1 MANYQELKQA
11 IADVIKTNGNQEIT
25 GAILQNVLKSIV
37 SVIGENATFA
47 GIATPETNPG
57 TPDQNI
63 FYIASSN
70 GVYSNFD
77 GYKLEDE
84 IVLFVNKS
92 QSWKHVLCNI
102 YNKDKVKK
110 SAAND
115 ISNIIY
121 VIGTKTNVYVN
132 KSGEEVYTSAANR
145 ELYEIDLSRIP
156 IGTIVKI
163 KYKSLGSSSYGITV
177 YNEAGGK
184 IYQGEAGNN
193 DIKEETFT
201 ISDNYKKLKLS
212 FDSTFTPY
220 FYNDNKLEIQ
230 KINDYLSGG
239 LVDYDIE
246 LLNTGKYQRI
256 FNVGDTANSETT
268 PFTGYG
274 TLKIKCSGNDTF
286 YLKLQGGN
294 NAKAYGFTDENY
306 KVLECSNSYEKID
319 GEFVA
324 PKETYWLILNNS
336 FTGEYS
342 LLDPKVIR
350 YGLSNKVNTI
360 DENLTK
366 KIDELEEEIISN
378 ISVVLTPK
386 ETLDNKYLN
395 TNGIIANTS
404 ALNRRIN
411 KYDIKRGIR
420 YKLNYTEGNGNTVS
434 YSIVNEEGDIIKLGD
449 VGKYEGK
456 NRIITIISDGDYTLN
471 LFTANKDYIGVKSL
485 SETEEKINNIVNEI
499 SNIDKK
505 STNTAGFF
513 LPNKSIL
520 LSGASISESVNGY
533 FEHAMLDLGITEY
546 KNLSVAGTNIFK
558 LCNDLYSNGLNYAKS
573 YDLLI
578 ISHVHN
584 FDVFNLPDNIKD
596 MTVEELENNNEFG
609 TYITTEDYVN
619 GTPPATLSYTTEQ
632 LYAIGYDYSIKK
644 WISLNY
650 NLKSEIGYDSFFG
663 KAAQICLYTYWHDAR
678 TIYNEAIR
686 KLAKKWNLLLIK
698 DDENIGFSKDRV
710 HPVTK
715 QQYSILYT
723 NSSKWQKLET
733 IDGVIYGFH
742 PDMISVENLNTYN
755 STKKMLLEYLPYIQK
770 RRAAILIKTLKNAI
784 LMPI

>member
-1 MANYQELKQA
+1 MGNYEELKA
-11 IADVIKTNGNQEIT
+11 AVASVIKTNGNQEIT
-25 GAILQNVLKSIV
+25 GRVLQNTLTTLISQV
-37 SVIGENATFA
+37 GANATFA
-47 GIATPETNPG
+47 GIATPETAPG
-57 TPDQNI
+57 TPDQNV
-63 FYIASSN
+63 FYIAGQS

-84 IVLFVNKS
+84 IVLFLNES

-102 YNKDKVKK
+102 YNKDKVRKN
-110 SAAND
+110 AAND
-115 ISNIIY
+115 ISNIID

-132 KSGEEVYTSAANR
+132 KSGEEVYTTAANR

-163 KYKSLGSSSYGITV
+163 KYKSLGSSAYGITV
-177 YNEAGGK
+177 YNEAGEK
-184 IYQGEAGNN
+184 IYQGKAGNS

-201 ISDNYKKLKLS
+201 ISDNYKKLKLN
-212 FDSTFTPY
+212 FDNTFTPY

-246 LLNTGKYQRI
+246 FLNTGKYQLI
-256 FNVGDTANSETT
+256 YNVGDTANSEDS

-274 TLKIKCSGNDTF
+274 TLKIKCSENDTF

-306 KVLECSNSYEKID
+306 KVLECSNAYEKID

-336 FTGEYS
+336 FTGQYS

-360 DENLTK
+360 NENLTK
-366 KIDELEEEIISN
+366 KIDKLEEEIISN
-378 ISVVLTPK
+378 VSVVLTPK

-395 TNGIIANTS
+395 TSGIIANTS

-420 YKLNYTEGNGNTVS
+420 YELNYTEGNKNTVS
-434 YSIVNEEGDIIKLGD
+434 YSIVNGEGDIIKLGD
-449 VGKYEGK
+449 IGKYEGK
-456 NRIITIISDGDYTLN
+456 NRIITIISEGDYTLN
-471 LFTANKDYIGVKSL
+471 LFTTNKDYIGVKSL
-485 SETEEKINNIVNEI
+485 SETDKKINNIVNEI

-520 LSGASISESVNGY
+520 LSGASISESINGY

-558 LCNDLYSNGLNYAKS
+558 LCNDLYSNGLNYAKG

-596 MTVEELENNNEFG
+596 MTVEELENNDEFG

-619 GTPPATLSYTTEQ
+619 GTPPATLSYTTDQ

-723 NSSKWQKLET
+723 NSSKYQKLET

-742 PDMISVENLNTYN
+742 PDTISVENQNTYN

>member
-1 MANYQELKQA
+1 MGNYEELKA
-11 IADVIKTNGNQEIT
+11 AVASVIKTNGNKEIT
-25 GAILQNVLKSIV
+25 GRVLQNTLTTLISQV
-37 SVIGENATFA
+37 GANATFA
-47 GIATPETNPG
+47 GIATPETVPG
-57 TPDQNI
+57 TPDQNV
-63 FYIASSN
+63 FYIAGQS

-84 IVLFVNKS
+84 IVLFLNES

-102 YNKDKVKK
+102 YNKDKVRKN
-110 SAAND
+110 AAND
-115 ISNIIY
+115 ISNIID

-132 KSGEEVYTSAANR
+132 KNGEEVYTSAANR

-163 KYKSLGSSSYGITV
+163 KYKSLGSSAYGITV
-177 YNEAGGK
+177 YNEAGEK
-184 IYQGEAGNN
+184 IYRGKAGNN

-212 FDSTFTPY
+212 FDNTFTPY

-246 LLNTGKYQRI
+246 FLNTGKYQPI
-256 FNVGDTANSETT
+256 YNVGDTANSEAT

-274 TLKIKCSGNDTF
+274 TLKIKCSENDTF

-294 NAKAYGFTDENY
+294 NARAYGFTDENY
-306 KVLECSNSYEKID
+306 KVLECSNAYEKID

-336 FTGEYS
+336 FTGQYS

-360 DENLTK
+360 NENLTK
-366 KIDELEEEIISN
+366 KMDKLEEEIISDVD
-378 ISVVLTPK
+378 VVVTPK

-395 TNGIIANTS
+395 TSGIITNTS

-411 KYDIKRGIR
+411 KYDIKRGIG
-420 YKLNYTEGNGNTVS
+420 YELNYTEGNKKTVS
-434 YSIVNEEGDIIKLGD
+434 YSIVNGEGDIIKLGD
-449 VGKYEGK
+449 IGKDEGK
-456 NRIITIISDGDYTLN
+456 NRIITIISEGDYTLN
-471 LFTANKDYIGVKSL
+471 LFTVNKDYIGVKSL
-485 SETEEKINNIVNEI
+485 SETNKKINNIVNEI

-520 LSGASISESVNGY
+520 LSGASISESINGY

-546 KNLSVAGTNIFK
+546 KNLSAAGTNIFK
-558 LCNDLYSNGLNYAKS
+558 LCNDLYSNGLNYAKG

-578 ISHVHN
+578 ISHIHN

-596 MTVEELENNNEFG
+596 MTVEELENNDEFG
-609 TYITTEDYVN
+609 TYITTGDYVN
-619 GTPPATLSYTTEQ
+619 GTPPATLSYTTDQ

-723 NSSKWQKLET
+723 NSSKYQKLET

-742 PDMISVENLNTYN
+742 PDTISVENQNTYN

>member
-1 MANYQELKQA
+1 MGNYEELKA
-11 IADVIKTNGNQEIT
+11 AVASVIKTNGNQEIT
-25 GAILQNVLKSIV
+25 GQVLQNTLTTLIRQV
-37 SVIGENATFA
+37 GANATFA
-47 GIATPETNPG
+47 GIATPETAPG
-57 TPDQNI
+57 TPDQNV
-63 FYIASSN
+63 FYIAGQS

-110 SAAND
+110 NAAND
-115 ISNIIY
+115 ISNIID
-121 VIGTKTNVYVN
+121 VIGIKTNVYVD
-132 KSGEEVYTSAANR
+132 KRGEEVYTTAANR

-163 KYKSLGSSSYGITV
+163 KYKSLGSSAYGITV
-177 YNEAGGK
+177 YNEAGEK
-184 IYQGEAGNN
+184 TYQGKAGNN
-193 DIKEETFT
+193 GIEEETFT

-212 FDSTFTPY
+212 FNNTFTPY
-220 FYNDNKLEIQ
+220 FYNDNKLGIQ

-246 LLNTGKYQRI
+246 FLNTGKYQPI
-256 FNVGDTANSETT
+256 YNVGNTANSEAS

-274 TLKIKCSGNDTF
+274 TLKIKCSENDTF

-294 NAKAYGFTDENY
+294 NARAYGFTDENY
-306 KVLECSNSYEKID
+306 KVLECSNPYEKID

-336 FTGEYS
+336 FTGQYS
-342 LLDPKVIR
+342 LLNPKVIR

-360 DENLTK
+360 NENLIK
-366 KIDELEEEIISN
+366 EIDKLEEEIISN
-378 ISVVLTPK
+378 ISIVLTPK
-386 ETLDNKYLN
+386 ETLDNKYLS
-395 TNGIIANTS
+395 TSGIIANTS

-411 KYDIKRGIR
+411 KYDIKRGIG
-420 YKLNYTEGNGNTVS
+420 YELNYTEGNKNTVS
-434 YSIVNEEGDIIKLGD
+434 YSIVDGKGDIIKLGD
-449 VGKYEGK
+449 IGKYEGK
-456 NRIITIISDGDYTLN
+456 NRVITIISEGDYTLI

-485 SETEEKINNIVNEI
+485 SGTEQKINNIVNEI
-499 SNIDKK
+499 SNIDKRT
-505 STNTAGFF
+505 TNTAGFF

-546 KNLSVAGTNIFK
+546 KNLSVAGNNIFK

-596 MTVEELENNNEFG
+596 MTVEELEKNDEFG
-609 TYITTEDYVN
+609 TYITTEDHVN

-678 TIYNEAIR
+678 AIYNEAIR
-686 KLAKKWNLLLIK
+686 KLARKWNLLLIK

-723 NSSKWQKLET
+723 NSSKYQKLET
-733 IDGVIYGFH
+733 IDGVTYGFH
-742 PDMISVENLNTYN
+742 PDTISIENLTTYIN
-755 STKKMLLEYLPYIQK
+755 TKKMLLEYLPYIQK

-784 LMPI
+784 LMPN

>member
-1 MANYQELKQA
+1 MGHYEELKA
-11 IADVIKTNGNQEIT
+11 AVASVIKTNGNQEIT
-25 GAILQNVLKSIV
+25 GQVLQNTLTTLISQV
-37 SVIGENATFA
+37 GANATFA
-47 GIATPETNPG
+47 GIATPETAPG
-57 TPDQNI
+57 TPDQNV
-63 FYIASSN
+63 FYIAGQS

-84 IVLFVNKS
+84 IVLFLNES

-110 SAAND
+110 NAAND
-115 ISNIIY
+115 ISNIID

-132 KSGEEVYTSAANR
+132 KSGEEVYTTVANR

-163 KYKSLGSSSYGITV
+163 KYKSLASSAYGITV
-177 YNEAGGK
+177 YNEAGEK
-184 IYQGEAGNN
+184 IYQGKAGNN

-201 ISDNYKKLKLS
+201 ISDNYKKLKLN
-212 FDSTFTPY
+212 FDNTFTPY

-246 LLNTGKYQRI
+246 LLNAGKYQLI
-256 FNVGDTANSETT
+256 YNVGDTANSEAT

-274 TLKIKCSGNDTF
+274 TLKIKCSENDTF

-306 KVLECSNSYEKID
+306 KVLECSNAYEKID

-336 FTGEYS
+336 FIGQYS

-360 DENLTK
+360 NENLTK
-366 KIDELEEEIISN
+366 KIDKLEEEIISN
-378 ISVVLTPK
+378 VSVVLTPK

-395 TNGIIANTS
+395 TSGIIANTS

-411 KYDIKRGIR
+411 KYDIKRGIE
-420 YKLNYTEGNGNTVS
+420 YELNYTEGNKNTIS
-434 YSIVNEEGDIIKLGD
+434 YSIVDGEGGIIKLGD
-449 VGKYEGK
+449 IGKDEGE
-456 NRIITIISDGDYTLN
+456 NRIITIISEGDYTLN

-485 SETEEKINNIVNEI
+485 SETEKKINNIVNEI

-520 LSGASISESVNGY
+520 LSGASISESINGY

-596 MTVEELENNNEFG
+596 MTAEELENNSEFG

-619 GTPPATLSYTTEQ
+619 GTPPATLSYTTDQ

-723 NSSKWQKLET
+723 NSSKYQKLET

-742 PDMISVENLNTYN
+742 PDTISVENQSTYN

>member
-1 MANYQELKQA
+1 MGNYEELKA
-11 IADVIKTNGNQEIT
+11 AVASVIKTNGNQEIT
-25 GAILQNVLKSIV
+25 GQVLQNTLTTLISQV
-37 SVIGENATFA
+37 GANATFA
-47 GIATPETNPG
+47 GIATPETAPG
-57 TPDQNI
+57 TPDQNV
-63 FYIASSN
+63 FYIAGQS

-84 IVLFVNKS
+84 IVLFVNES

-110 SAAND
+110 NAAND
-115 ISNIIY
+115 ISNIID
-121 VIGTKTNVYVN
+121 VIGTKTNVYVD
-132 KSGEEVYTSAANR
+132 KRGEEVYTPAANR

-163 KYKSLGSSSYGITV
+163 KYKSLGSSAYGITV
-177 YNEAGGK
+177 YNEAGEK
-184 IYQGEAGNN
+184 IYQGIAGNS

-201 ISDNYKKLKLS
+201 ISNNYKKLKLN
-212 FDSTFTPY
+212 FDNTFTPY

-246 LLNTGKYQRI
+246 FLNTGKYQLI
-256 FNVGDTANSETT
+256 YNVGDTANSEAT
-268 PFTGYG
+268 PYRGYG
-274 TLKIKCSGNDTF
+274 TLKIRCSENDTF

-306 KVLECSNSYEKID
+306 KVLECSNAYEKID

-336 FTGEYS
+336 FTGQYY

-360 DENLTK
+360 NENLTK
-366 KIDELEEEIISN
+366 KTDKLEEEIISN
-378 ISVVLTPK
+378 VSVVLTPK

-395 TNGIIANTS
+395 TSGIIANTS

-411 KYDIKRGIR
+411 KYDIKRGIE
-420 YKLNYTEGNGNTVS
+420 YELNYTEGNKNTVS
-434 YSIVNEEGDIIKLGD
+434 YSIVNEEGDIKKIGD
-449 VGKYEGK
+449 VGKDEGE

-471 LFTANKDYIGVKSL
+471 LFTVNKDYIGVKSIT
-485 SETEEKINNIVNEI
+485 ETEKKINNIVNEI

-520 LSGASISESVNGY
+520 LSGASISESINGY

-596 MTVEELENNNEFG
+596 MTAEELENNDEFG

-650 NLKSEIGYDSFFG
+650 NLKSETGYDSFFG

-723 NSSKWQKLET
+723 NSSRYQKLET

-742 PDMISVENLNTYN
+742 PDTISVENQNTYN

>member
-1 MANYQELKQA
+1 MANYTELKTA
-11 IADVIKTNGNQEIT
+11 VSAVIKTNNNQEIT
-25 GAILQNVLKSIV
+25 GRLLQDVLNNII
-37 SVIGENATFA
+37 SVIGANATFA
-47 GIATPETNPG
+47 GIATPDTTPG

-77 GYKLEDE
+77 GYELEDE

-92 QSWKHVLCNI
+92 RSWKHVLCNI
-102 YNKDKVKK
+102 YNKNKVKK
-110 SAAND
+110 NAAND
-115 ISNIIY
+115 ISNIID
-121 VIGTKTNVYVN
+121 VIGTKTNVYVDN
-132 KSGEEVYTSAANR
+132 SGEEVSIAAANR

-163 KYKSLGSSSYGITV
+163 KYKSLGSSAYGITV
-177 YNEAGGK
+177 YNEAGEK
-184 IYQGEAGNN
+184 IYQGEAGNG

-212 FDSTFTPY
+212 FNNTFTPY

-246 LLNTGKYQRI
+246 FLNTGTYQLI
-256 FNVGDTANSETT
+256 YNVGDTANSEAT
-268 PFTGYG
+268 PFAGYG
-274 TLKIKCSGNDTF
+274 TLKIKCSENDTF

-294 NAKAYGFTDENY
+294 NARAYGFTDKNY
-306 KVLECSNSYEKID
+306 KVLECSNSYKKIE

-336 FTGEYS
+336 FTGQYF

-350 YGLSNKVNTI
+350 YGLSNKVNI
-360 DENLTK
+360 INENLTK
-366 KIDELEEEIISN
+366 ETDKLEEEILSSIG
-378 ISVVLTPK
+378 VVLTPK
-386 ETLDNKYLN
+386 ETLDGKYIN
-395 TNGIIANTS
+395 TSGIIANTS

-411 KYDIKRGIR
+411 KYDIKSGIE
-420 YKLNYTEGNGNTVS
+420 YELNYTEGNKNTIS
-434 YSIVNEEGDIIKLGD
+434 YSIVNGEGDIIKLGD
-449 VGKYEGK
+449 VGKYEGQ
-456 NRIITIISDGDYTLN
+456 NRIITIISEGDYTLN
-471 LFTANKDYIGVKSL
+471 LFTCNKDYIGVKSL
-485 SETEEKINNIVNEI
+485 SETNKKINNIVNEV
-499 SNIDKK
+499 SNTDKK

-546 KNLSVAGTNIFK
+546 KNLSVAGNNIFK

-596 MTVEELENNNEFG
+596 MTAEELENNDEFG

-619 GTPPATLSYTTEQ
+619 GTPPATLSYTTDQ

-650 NLKSEIGYDSFFG
+650 NLKSETGYDSFFG

-678 TIYNEAIR
+678 TIYNKAIR

-715 QQYSILYT
+715 KQYSILYT
-723 NSSKWQKLET
+723 NSSRYQQLET

-742 PDMISVENLNTYN
+742 PDTISAENQSTYN

>member
-1 MANYQELKQA
+1 MGNYEQLKQA
-11 IADVIKTNGNQEIT
+11 VSDVIKTNGNQEIT
-25 GAILQNVLKSIV
+25 GIILQNALLSII
-37 SVIGENATFA
+37 STIGGNAAFA

-102 YNKDKVKK
+102 YNKEKVKK
-110 SAAND
+110 NAAND
-115 ISNIIY
+115 ISNIID
-121 VIGTKTNVYVN
+121 VIGIKTNVYVDKN
-132 KSGEEVYTSAANR
+132 GEEVYTTAANR

-184 IYQGEAGNN
+184 IYQGEGGNN

-201 ISDNYKKLKLS
+201 ISDNYKKLKLN
-212 FDSTFTPY
+212 FDNTFTPY
-220 FYNDNKLEIQ
+220 FYNGNKLEIQ

-246 LLNTGKYQRI
+246 LLKTGKYQPI
-256 FNVGDTANSETT
+256 YNVGDTANSENS
-268 PFTGYG
+268 PFSGYG
-274 TLKIKCSGNDTF
+274 TLKIKCSENDTF
-286 YLKLQGGN
+286 YLKLQGGI
-294 NAKAYGFTDENY
+294 NAKAYGFTDKNY

-336 FTGEYS
+336 FTGQYF

-360 DENLTK
+360 NENLIK
-366 KIDELEEEIISN
+366 KIDKLEEEIISDVN
-378 ISVVLTPK
+378 AVLTPK
-386 ETLDNKYLN
+386 GTLDNKYIN
-395 TNGIIANTS
+395 TSGIITNTS

-411 KYDIKRGIR
+411 KYDIKRGVW
-420 YKLNYTEGNGNTVS
+420 YELNYTEGNKNTVS
-434 YSIVNEEGDIIKLGD
+434 YSIVNEEGDIKKLGD
-449 VGKYEGK
+449 VGKNEGE
-456 NRIITIISDGDYTLN
+456 NRIITIISDGNYTLN

-485 SETEEKINNIVNEI
+485 SETGRKIDNIVNEI

-520 LSGASISESVNGY
+520 LSGASISESINGY

-546 KNLSVAGTNIFK
+546 KNLSVAGASIFR

-596 MTVEELENNNEFG
+596 MTAEELENNDEFG
-609 TYITTEDYVN
+609 TYITTGDYVD
-619 GTPPATLSYTTEQ
+619 GAPPATLSYTTEQ

-678 TIYNEAIR
+678 TIYNESIR

-723 NSSKWQKLET
+723 NFSKYQKLET
-733 IDGVIYGFH
+733 IDGVVYGFH
-742 PDMISVENLNTYN
+742 PDTISVENQNTYN